1 MDHIIGGKFK
11 LGRKIGS
18 GSFGELYIGINVQ
31 TGEEVA
37 LKLEPVKTK
46 HPQLHYESK
55 VYMLLQG
62 GTGVPHIKWLGVE
75 GNYNCMAIDLLGP
88 SLEDLFNYCSRSF
101 SLKTVLMLADQL
113 INRVEYMHCRG
124 FLHRDIKPDNF
135 LMGLGRKANQVY
147 IIDFGLAKKFRD
159 LQTHKHIPYRENKN
173 LTGTARYASVN
184 THLGIEQ
191 SRRDD
196 LESLGYVLMY
206 FLRGSLPWQGL
217 KALTKKQ
224 KYEKISEKKMLTPV
238 EVLCKSFPSEFTS
251 YFHYCR
257 SLRFED
263 KPDYSYL
270 KRLFRDLFIREGY
283 QFDYV
288 FDWTILKYPQSGSI
302 SKPRPNPKPALDP
315 PGPSAERNDKHTGGQ
330 DLRDRF
336 SGAVEA
342 FARRN
347 VSSQG
352 IRPKH
357 NFSDDASKEVQVSE
371 KTRNEIATK
380 MAVMS
385 SSQPGSSGELSEN
398 RTNKLYSSGVEKI
411 QPGQESKPSTR
422 LGRDDGL
429 MRSFDLL
436 TIGSGKRK

>member
-1 MDHIIGGKFK
+1 
-11 LGRKIGS
+11 
-18 GSFGELYIGINVQ
+18 
-31 TGEEVA
+31 
-37 LKLEPVKTK
+37 
-46 HPQLHYESK
+46 
-55 VYMLLQG
+55 
-62 GTGVPHIKWLGVE
+62 
-75 GNYNCMAIDLLGP
+75 
-88 SLEDLFNYCSRSF
+88 
-101 SLKTVLMLADQL
+101 
-113 INRVEYMHCRG
+113 
-124 FLHRDIKPDNF
+124 
-135 LMGLGRKANQVY
+135 
-147 IIDFGLAKKFRD
+147 
-159 LQTHKHIPYRENKN
+159 
-173 LTGTARYASVN
+173 
-184 THLGIEQ
+184 
-191 SRRDD
+191 
-196 LESLGYVLMY
+196 MY
-206 FLRGSLPWQGL
+206 FIRGSLPWQGL
-217 KALTKKQ
+217 KAGTKKQ

-238 EVLCKSFPSEFTS
+238 EVLCKSYPSEFTS

-315 PGPSAERNDKHTGGQ
+315 PGPSAERNEKPIVGQ
-330 DLRDRF
+330 DLRERF

-347 VSSQG
+347 VPSHG

-357 NFSDDASKEVQVSE
+357 IFSDDASKEVQVSE

-398 RTNKLYSSGVEKI
+398 RSSKLFSSSAQKI
-411 QPGQESKPSTR
+411 QPVQETKLSAR

-429 MRSFDLL
+429 RSFDML